1 MEESSESGHSGG
13 CWRALPAHEGRE
25 EDREEE
31 VVSQEE
37 REERREGEER
47 KDSTVQDGSGNP
59 EHSQASITHGCCL
72 DAVSLFRATC
82 QSHPLPSSLS
92 L

>member
-1 MEESSESGHSGG
+1 MEESSESGHIGG
-13 CWRALPAHEGRE
+13 CWRALPAHKGRK

-37 REERREGEER
+37 RGEKGGRGE

-59 EHSQASITHGCCL
+59 DCSQASITHGGCL
-72 DAVSLFRATC
+72 AAVSLCRATC
-82 QSHPLPSSLS
+82 QTHPLPSSLS

>member
-13 CWRALPAHEGRE
+13 CWRALPAHDGRK

-47 KDSTVQDGSGNP
+47 KTAQCKTDLATQSTLKP
-59 EHSQASITHGCCL
+59 AL
-72 DAVSLFRATC
+72 PMAAV
-82 QSHPLPSSLS
+82 
-92 L
+92 